1 MSNGK
6 EGRTL
11 ERQDKQIDW
20 KVESHQQLS
29 AKGPRSLVL
38 APEEMQFLNELR
50 NVDVPVLVDIHVL
63 EAHVVSERL
72 NVALRLLLYYWPGL
86 TAGKV
91 VRHVNEPNEAV
102 AREEAEVLQL
112 VMWRDAK
119 AKLRLAVDME
129 SLKPAHLREDAVDV
143 GVGSEVFVVD
153 DEMDGRGLG

>member
-1 MSNGK
+1 M
-6 EGRTL
+6 
-11 ERQDKQIDW
+11 
-20 KVESHQQLS
+20 QL
-29 AKGPRSLVL
+29 
-38 APEEMQFLNELR
+38 LNELR

-63 EAHVVSERL
+63 EAHVVSEGL

-86 TAGKV
+86 TAGKEV
-91 VRHVNEPNEAV
+91 AHVDKPNEAV

-153 DEMDGRGLG
+153 DEMDGRGLC